1 MMPLISP
8 WAEAFEDFGQ
18 SVRCHALLVA
28 PFITRE
34 PLDRLSSLLARTNPP
49 EVNILT
55 NLAVDSMLQGSI
67 DVKAIASFCNLHASV
82 TVRNLPGLHAKVYV
96 ADDSLAIVTS
106 GNLTSS
112 SLNRNYEYGVRIT
125 DHSVV
130 KQISHDLYEYGRL
143 GSEVSAIEL
152 ERVAEISQTLK
163 AGYEETINTS
173 RAEVRKEFERRLDVA
188 RESLR
193 NIRARPGESTHAI
206 FARTILYLLRNN
218 ALNTR
223 QINSLIEGIH
233 PDLCDDTIDRVINGV
248 HFGRKW
254 KHMVRNAQ
262 VFLRRKGLIKL
273 DGGKWSLA
281 RSPGALNQ

>member
-8 WAEAFEDFGQ
+8 WPEAFQDFGHSIRRQ
-18 SVRCHALLVA
+18 ALLVA
-28 PFITRE
+28 PFITKE
-34 PLDRLSSLLARTNPP
+34 PLEQLSSHLETTNPP
-49 EVNILT
+49 EINILT
-55 NLAVDSMLQGSI
+55 NLAVDSMVQGSI
-67 DVKAIASFCNLHASV
+67 DVSAIASFCKLHASV
-82 TVRNLPGLHAKVYV
+82 TVRHLPGLHAKVYV
-96 ADDSLAIVTS
+96 ADDNLAIVTS

-143 GSEVSAIEL
+143 GSEVSTSEL
-152 ERVAEISQTLK
+152 ERVAEISDTLK
-163 AGYEETINTS
+163 AGYEETINTA
-173 RAEVRKEFERRLDVA
+173 RVEVKKEFERRLDAA

-218 ALNTR
+218 ALTTR

-233 PDLCDDTIDRVINGV
+233 PDLCDDTMDRVINGV

-273 DGGKWSLA
+273 DGGKWSLV
-281 RSPGALNQ
+281 RSSDAMNQ

>member
-8 WAEAFEDFGQ
+8 WAEAFEDFGH
-18 SVRCHALLVA
+18 SIRRHALLVA

-34 PLDRLSSLLARTNPP
+34 PLEQLSSLLATTNPP

-67 DVKAIASFCNLHASV
+67 DVKAIASFCNLHTSV

-112 SLNRNYEYGVRIT
+112 SLNRNYEYGVQIT
-125 DHSVV
+125 DQSIV

-163 AGYEETINTS
+163 TSYEETINTS
-173 RAEVRKEFERRLDVA
+173 RVEVRKEFERRLDVA

-218 ALNTR
+218 ALTTR

-273 DGGKWSLA
+273 DDGKWSLA
-281 RSPGALNQ
+281 RSSGALNQ